1 MRLSSARLAATT
13 IRLSDLEF
21 PATRV
26 HVPRTRV
33 LFIHL
38 DNLLHFAKVDR
49 DGRIDGYVAAFLP
62 DEVILLLLR
71 AGELTTAVAVTSVG
85 RTVLPIPSALADIR
99 GEAERGELV
108 FCDAP
113 FEQLAWMFQSCA
125 APAVSRTVDS
135 DGPET
140 LFADLKGEQF
150 SGVLELI
157 SDGRVNYLRFEG
169 GNFATGFFSGKPEEM
184 KVAEYVKR
192 LLSPRVDGSMPDLA
206 AAVFPQANDIPV
218 QAAPELVQ
226 HYRDLYWGIVRVADR
241 EAQGEG
247 RKHADRIRDLIVK
260 IHAPLGM
267 LGTPPDLEAA
277 PIVATQ
283 EELNAALT
291 EWARQLLEHLE
302 IVAPGSAPLVLRDA
316 TREHRFLLQK
326 AGFYD
331 RLPWTVA
338 W

>member
-21 PATRV
+21 PATHV
-26 HVPRTRV
+26 HVPRTRT

-38 DNLLHFAKVDR
+38 ENLLHFAKVDR

-71 AGELTTAVAVTSVG
+71 EGDLTTAVAVTSVG
-85 RTVLPIPSALADIR
+85 RAVLPIPSALADIR
-99 GEAERGELV
+99 AEAERGELV

-113 FEQLAWMFQSCA
+113 FEQLAWMYQSCA
-125 APAVSRTVDS
+125 APAAPRPLDS
-135 DGPET
+135 DGPEK
-140 LFADLKGEQF
+140 LFATLKGEQF

-157 SDGRVNYLRFEG
+157 ADGRVNYLRFDE
-169 GNFATGFFSGKPEEM
+169 GNFTTGCFAGKPDDIPVAQHV
-184 KVAEYVKR
+184 KV
-192 LLSPRVDGSMPDLA
+192 LLSPRSDGSSPDLA
-206 AAVFPQANDIPV
+206 AAVFPPADVIPAQAP
-218 QAAPELVQ
+218 PELIQ
-226 HYRDLYWGIVRVADR
+226 HYRDLYWGIVQAADR

-260 IHAPLGM
+260 IHAPLAV
-267 LGTPPDLEAA
+267 LGTPPDVEAV

-302 IVAPGSAPLVLRDA
+302 ILAPGIAPIVLRDA

>member
-13 IRLSDLEF
+13 IRLGDLEF

-33 LFIHL
+33 LFVHL

-49 DGRIDGYVAAFLP
+49 DGRVDGYVAAFLP

-71 AGELTTAVAVTSVG
+71 EGELTTAVAVTSVG
-85 RTVLPIPSALADIR
+85 RVVLPIPSALADIR
-99 GEAERGELV
+99 GEVERGELV
-108 FCDAP
+108 YCDAP

-125 APAVSRTVDS
+125 APAAPRAIDS
-135 DGPET
+135 DGPAK
-140 LFADLKGEQF
+140 LFAALKSERF

-157 SDGRVNYLRFEG
+157 SDGRVNYLRFEE
-169 GNFATGFFSGKPEEM
+169 GNFAAGYFARKPDDIQI
-184 KVAEYVKR
+184 AQHVKD
-192 LLSPRVDGSMPDLA
+192 LLSPRADGRTPELA
-206 AAVFPQANDIPV
+206 AAVFPPTNAIPR
-218 QAAPELVQ
+218 QAAPELIQ
-226 HYRDLYWGIVRVADR
+226 HYRDLYWGIVRAADR

-247 RKHADRIRDLIVK
+247 LKHADRIRDLIVK
-260 IHAPLGM
+260 IHAPLAV

-277 PIVATQ
+277 AIVATQ

-302 IVAPGSAPLVLRDA
+302 ILAPGIAPVVLRDA

>member
-21 PATRV
+21 PAARV

-49 DGRIDGYVAAFLP
+49 DGRVDGYVAAFLP

-85 RTVLPIPSALADIR
+85 RAVLPIPSALADIR
-99 GEAERGELV
+99 GEAERSELV

-113 FEQLAWMFQSCA
+113 FEQLVWMFQSCA
-125 APAVSRTVDS
+125 APAVPRSLDQE
-135 DGPET
+135 GPEQ
-140 LFADLKGEQF
+140 LFASLKREGF

-157 SDGRVNYLRFEG
+157 ADGRVNYLRFSE
-169 GNFATGFFSGKPEEM
+169 GNFATGYFAGKPEEM
-184 KVAEYVKR
+184 KIADYVKA
-192 LLSPRVDGSMPDLA
+192 LLRPHADGSRPDLA
-206 AAVFPQANDIPV
+206 AAVFPEGTDIPV

-226 HYRDLYWGIVRVADR
+226 HYRDLYWGIVQVADR
-241 EAQGEG
+241 EAHGQG

-267 LGTPPDLEAA
+267 LGTPPDVEAT
-277 PIVATQ
+277 PIVATKEQ
-283 EELNAALT
+283 LNAALT
-291 EWARQLLEHLE
+291 EWARQLLEHVE
-302 IVAPGSAPLVLRDA
+302 ILAPGSAPLILRDA
-316 TREHRFLLQK
+316 TREHRFLLQT